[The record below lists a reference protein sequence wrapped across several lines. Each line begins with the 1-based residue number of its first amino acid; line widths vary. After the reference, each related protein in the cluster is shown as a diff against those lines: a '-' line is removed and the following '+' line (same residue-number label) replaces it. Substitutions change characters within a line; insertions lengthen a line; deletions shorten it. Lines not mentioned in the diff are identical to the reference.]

1 VASVQQHESHDSDGN
16 VPIVNVHLDSHADCC
31 VFSEHSKVLY
41 SDLSRT
47 VNLSP
52 FKSDLGTVDGL
63 PVSTIAI
70 AYDDPTNFTTYILTF
85 HEVLQI
91 PGMAH
96 HILCPNQ
103 LRENGI
109 RVNDIP
115 LVYTPPEERSC
126 YTHSIVTPDL
136 IIPLS
141 MDGVHSSFTS
151 RIPTDFELAN
161 PDMFPHIS
169 MTADNI
175 WEPHDS
181 SFHNNEYS
189 IRTSLSTARY
199 APYENRQISEISMHL
214 ESISPA
220 LDDDNLHRNLS
231 NFAILTSEYLC
242 SSYQAVRRGT
252 PSPLELAQRWFIG
265 LHAAKRTLERT
276 TQRGVRDFTMSQGT
290 RRLRHST
297 YQLMYRHL
305 RSSVYTDTMFAS
317 IKSLQGNKC
326 AQIFTTWFQWVVAY
340 PIPTKADAHH
350 TLDRLHRE
358 YGIFHTII
366 PDNAKEL
373 TAGEFR
379 KKALKAGSYIAP
391 IEAYSKNQ
399 NLAESAIRE
408 LRRMFR
414 KAMRQT
420 NAPYVLWDFVLN

>member
-1 VASVQQHESHDSDGN
+1 
-16 VPIVNVHLDSHADCC
+16 
-31 VFSEHSKVLY
+31 
-41 SDLSRT
+41 
-47 VNLSP
+47 
-52 FKSDLGTVDGL
+52 
-63 PVSTIAI
+63 VSTIAI
-70 AYDDPTNFTTYILTF
+70 AYDDPTTLSTFILVF

-103 LRENGI
+103 LRENSI

-115 LVYTPPEERSC
+115 LMYTPVEERNQF
-126 YTHSIVTPDL
+126 THTIVVNDL

-151 RIPTDFELAN
+151 RVPSDFELAN
-161 PDMFPHIS
+161 PHMFPQLS
-169 MTADNI
+169 MTADI
-175 WEPHDS
+175 VWEPHDQ
-181 SFHNNEYS
+181 SFQDNEYS
-189 IRTSLSTARY
+189 IRTSLTTERY
-199 APYENRQISEISMHL
+199 APFENRQISEVSMQL
-214 ESISPA
+214 SSVSIA
-220 LDDDNLHRNLS
+220 LDDENLYRNLS
-231 NFAILTSEYLC
+231 NSAIITSEYLN
-242 SSYQAVRRGT
+242 SSFVATRRGT
-252 PSPLELAQRWFIG
+252 PSPLELSKRWFIG

-317 IKSLQGNKC
+317 VKSLQGNKC

-340 PIPTKADAHH
+340 PIPSKADAHH
-350 TLDRLHRE
+350 SLDRLHRE

-379 KKALKAGSYIAP
+379 RKALKAGSYIAP
-391 IEAYSKNQ
+391 IEAY
-399 NLAESAIRE
+399 
-408 LRRMFR
+408 
-414 KAMRQT
+414 
-420 NAPYVLWDFVLN
+420 